1 MMLALEGITRRFFS
15 GGDEVRALD
24 GISLGVAAGSFVTI
38 VGSNGA
44 GKSTLLKTIC
54 GLVEPDS
61 GRVILDGEDITRWP
75 IHRRGVLIGRIAQD
89 PHEGTCAP
97 MTIAENLAMAAMRG
111 HPRGLRRGVTAARA
125 ERFRTELAGIG
136 LGLENRLRTQVGT
149 LSGGQRQALSLLMA
163 TSGAPKLLLLDEHL
177 ANLDP
182 RTSAIVMDYTA
193 RRIAASGITAMMVTH
208 NMEDAIRW
216 GDRLLMLHAGRVIFE
231 AAGAEKSALTVPGL
245 IERFHA
251 ASRATLSDDR
261 LLLSP

>member
-1 MMLALEGITRRFFS
+1 MLVLERIVRRFYS

-24 GISLGVAAGSFVTI
+24 GISLDVAAGSFVTI

-54 GLVEPDS
+54 GLVAPDA
-61 GRVILDGEDITRWP
+61 GRVVLDGRDVTRWP
-75 IHRRGVLIGRIAQD
+75 VHRRGTLIGRIAQD
-89 PHEGTCAP
+89 PQEGTCAS
-97 MTIAENLAMAAMRG
+97 MTIGENLAMAALRG
-111 HPRGLRRGVTAARA
+111 QKRGLGGGVTEARAAR
-125 ERFRTELAGIG
+125 FREELAGIG
-136 LGLENRLRTQVGT
+136 LGLENRLGTRVGT

-182 RTSAIVMDYTA
+182 RISGIVMDYTA
-193 RRIAASGITAMMVTH
+193 RRIAASGVTTMMVTH
-208 NMEDAIRW
+208 NMEEAIRW

-245 IERFHA
+245 VARFHE
-251 ASRATLSDDR
+251 ASHATLADDR

>member
-1 MMLALEGITRRFFS
+1 MMLALERITRRFFS

-24 GISLGVAAGSFVTI
+24 GVSLDVLAGSFVTI

-61 GRVILDGEDITRWP
+61 GRVILDGQDITRWP
-75 IHRRGVLIGRIAQD
+75 VHRRGSLIGRIAQD

-97 MTIAENLAMAAMRG
+97 MTISENLAMAALRG
-111 HPRGLRRGVTAARA
+111 QRRGLGRGVTKARA
-125 ERFRTELAGIG
+125 ERFREELAGIG
-136 LGLENRLRTQVGT
+136 LGLENLLRTQVGT

-163 TSGAPKLLLLDEHL
+163 TYGAPKLLLLVEQL
-177 ANLDP
+177 ANLAP
-182 RTSAIVMDYTA
+182 RTSGIVMDYTA
-193 RRIAASGITAMMVTH
+193 RRIAASGVTAMMVTH

-231 AAGAEKSALTVPGL
+231 AAAAEKSALTVPGL
-245 IERFHA
+245 IERFHT
-251 ASRATLSDDR
+251 ASHATLSDDR